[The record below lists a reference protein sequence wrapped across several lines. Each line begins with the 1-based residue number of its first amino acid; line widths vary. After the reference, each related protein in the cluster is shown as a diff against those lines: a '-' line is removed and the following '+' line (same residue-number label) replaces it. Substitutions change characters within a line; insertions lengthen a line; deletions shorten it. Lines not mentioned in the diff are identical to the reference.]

1 MFLFGSDKISC
12 GIEFHVKR
20 AATKGIMYFAD
31 WTHGLDSRT
40 GLEELNPSVASISAQ
55 GVYRLQYKRLCR
67 ETRTGIFHVIIVCVT
82 CL

>member
-1 MFLFGSDKISC
+1 MVSHRTKS
-12 GIEFHVKR
+12 EQN
-20 AATKGIMYFAD
+20 KGIMYFAD